1 MHGCAAETQ
10 GFLFAAEMIAPANQ
24 IGIAGHYRIPGM
36 PGEQIPLQIKVT
48 NHTDQIVEVK
58 FVPMNAYSS
67 QTGIFYQNPDDV
79 NTQAYSLLDS
89 RYGLAQYMTV
99 PDSLDLQPNEIQ
111 IVDFSVAVPDIDTGT
126 LLGCIRVIAFAGSQT
141 AQETDNQVESAQMLI
156 DKYQAVDTAVEII
169 LPNPAA
175 PSISVGEVTFLGEK
189 IAVGIQITNQAA
201 LIQEGIT
208 GDYEIMD
215 SQNMVLFSDT
225 IDNFKMAPMST
236 FNYPLTWQNKTLEPG
251 TYALSLTL
259 HAGDEVIDIRRN
271 ITIDAQGVDEAQ
283 RTQQRISPTIKST
296 QFQWY
301 EVALQVLILIIIV
314 LFIAFIRRK
323 RR

>member
-1 MHGCAAETQ
+1 MHGNAAETQ

-24 IGIAGHYRIPGM
+24 IGTAGHYRIPGM

-111 IVDFSVAVPDIDTGT
+111 IVDFSVAIPDIDTGT

-169 LPNPAA
+169 LPNPAT

-189 IAVGIQITNQAA
+189 IAVGVQINNQAA

-215 SQNMVLFSDT
+215 SQNAVLFSSA
-225 IDNFKMAPMST
+225 INKFKMAPMST

-259 HAGDEVIDIRRN
+259 HVGDEVIDIRRD